1 MVSILRQLFRHQAH
15 ADAIMIAAIL
25 KHPVASG
32 DSELRRLVHHILVSH
47 RFWIHLSRRL
57 PFDIEAEN
65 LVPAT
70 LDELAQRFRA
80 TQTDERI
87 WLDHLQA
94 SDLERLLESAYLPA
108 GPVTVCD
115 ALTQVC
121 LHSHGHR
128 AQCATRF
135 RTLGG
140 EPPSTDYVL
149 WVKERPD
156 PVWAY

>member
-1 MVSILRQLFRHQAH
+1 MAQVQDPPTVLPGTPPAVAGRVGFPLINFVHGFDSSAVVSSSGARRRHH
-15 ADAIMIAAIL
+15 DCRD
-25 KHPVASG
+25 PETSG
-32 DSELRRLVHHILVSH
+32 GVG
-47 RFWIHLSRRL
+47 
-57 PFDIEAEN
+57 
-65 LVPAT
+65 
-70 LDELAQRFRA
+70 RFRIA
-80 TQTDERI
+80 P
-87 WLDHLQA
+87 LGSSH